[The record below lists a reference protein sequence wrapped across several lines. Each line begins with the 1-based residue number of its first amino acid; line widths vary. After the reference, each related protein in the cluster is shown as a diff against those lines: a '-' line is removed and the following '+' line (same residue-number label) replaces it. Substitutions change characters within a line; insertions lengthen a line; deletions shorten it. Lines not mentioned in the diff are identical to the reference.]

1 MPMKFNIKLIFFLM
15 LVFLPFIKVYATT
28 YDLKVRLNVHNIVS
42 DSIEYYFSDERYSL
56 LFFSNGKVDSSISS
70 LLNDFF
76 YVRNL
81 VKRYKQ
87 TDFYGNTMPVDLSI
101 DTMIDSKDTYIANG
115 FVSWHIT
122 DNVLIVKWT
131 PSTQDVYSTC
141 IKELFVSLVTKTK
154 LSPFEEMITD
164 TSISSRFDSIVN
176 KKLSSIYKNSNHNL
190 LGFSEIGKTK
200 FHEMLAKNIN
210 FESNLGLESTYLV
223 NVPIVYLATDN
234 NEIILNTNY
243 WMNGIGLQGAV
254 DPFLVNLKVECFS
267 INLKDII
274 LDLEPVIEKYR
285 YAFF

>member
-1 MPMKFNIKLIFFLM
+1 MFFLM
-15 LVFLPFIKVYATT
+15 LVFLPIIKVYATT
-28 YDLKVRLNVHNIVS
+28 YDLKVRLNVRNIIS
-42 DSIEYYFSDERYSL
+42 DSTEYYFSDERYSL

-122 DNVLIVKWT
+122 DNVLVVKLI
-131 PSTQDVYSTC
+131 PSTQDVYSAC
-141 IKELFVSLVTKTK
+141 IKELFISIVTKTK
-154 LSPFEEMITD
+154 LSPFEEMLTD
-164 TSISSRFDSIVN
+164 TSISSRFDSIIN
-176 KKLSSIYKNSNHNL
+176 KKMSLIYKNSNHNL
-190 LGFSEIGKTK
+190 LGFSEIGTIK
-200 FHEMLAKNIN
+200 FHAMLAKNSN
-210 FESNLGLESTYLV
+210 FESNLGLESTYIV

-234 NEIILNTNY
+234 NELMLNTNY
-243 WMNGIGLQGAV
+243 RMYEIGQEGVV

-267 INLKDII
+267 INLKDVIV
-274 LDLEPVIEKYR
+274 DLEPVIEKYR